1 MCIYIYIYI
10 MYIHC
15 IYIHMYRYIHYV
27 CIYIYANI
35 PLSIRMALSRL
46 AANEEEH
53 LPQLTLLGFQCDST
67 VVLMR

>member
-1 MCIYIYIYI
+1 MYIHYVYIYTLCIYI
-10 MYIHC
+10 
-15 IYIHMYRYIHYV
+15 YIHYV

-53 LPQLTLLGFQCDST
+53 LPQLTLLGFQCDSI

>member
-1 MCIYIYIYI
+1 M
-10 MYIHC
+10 
-15 IYIHMYRYIHYV
+15 YIHYV
-27 CIYIYANI
+27 YIYIHCVYIYTYIMYVYIYANI

-53 LPQLTLLGFQCDST
+53 LPQLTLLGFQCDSI